1 MTDFADR
8 ISLHTIGN
16 EAHQIAVV
24 HNVFDD
30 VERVIDV
37 ASKTEFSPARLAYPG
52 VVAAPDSQ
60 TKQTVQT
67 ACNAAVQ
74 LLRPNEGNH
83 FKGSV
88 DFSIITRDGFDA
100 MARPIR
106 PHADGSDVTV
116 FSSVLYLS
124 EGLHGGT
131 AFFRHIGTGFE
142 AITDDRLP
150 FYKSVVL
157 WEHMPENA
165 PEMIEGEED
174 HPRYVK
180 TMDVPAEANSMVV
193 FPSYILHTPCVNRA
207 APLPLDA
214 RLGRLTLN
222 ACFRHGTDLQ
232 GQTISAPIE
241 GTQI

>member
-1 MTDFADR
+1 MTDFANQ

-37 ASKTEFSPARLAYPG
+37 ATKIEFSAARLNYPG
-52 VVAAPDSQ
+52 VVAAPDQ
-60 TKQTVQT
+60 KTKQIVQA
-67 ACNAAVQ
+67 ACGAAAQ
-74 LLRPNEGNH
+74 LLRPTKSKH
-83 FKGSV
+83 FQGSV
-88 DFSIITRDGFDA
+88 DFSIITRDAFDA

-106 PHADGSDVTV
+106 PHGDGSDVTV

-131 AFFRHIGTGFE
+131 AFFRHISTGFE
-142 AITDDRLP
+142 AITEDRLP

-157 WEHMPENA
+157 WEQMPENA
-165 PEMIEGEED
+165 PEEQED
-174 HPRYVK
+174 HPRYLK
-180 TMDVPAEANSMVV
+180 TMEVPAKANSMVV
-193 FPSYILHTPCVNRA
+193 FPSHILHNACINRG

-222 ACFRHGTDLQ
+222 ASFRHCTPQPDPG
-232 GQTISAPIE
+232 ISAPSDGKPE
-241 GTQI
+241 